1 VNNYTVKDTV
11 SQIKIDALPL
21 PVITRDSINT
31 ALSYED
37 ASAKLRVV
45 FMKPMLEGSTPT
57 SYWNENVL
65 IPAVYENDFKQW
77 LDFRIN
83 SIAWRWDFIIS
94 VEKFRD
100 QHSNLYAY
108 SNYHVLSEIEKSV

>member
-1 VNNYTVKDTV
+1 LAFTDGKSSETYQYDSVLVSKTVLLWIIYIKDTV

-45 FMKPMLEGSTPT
+45 FMKPMLEGSTLHHT
-57 SYWNENVL
+57 GMKM
-65 IPAVYENDFKQW
+65 F
-77 LDFRIN
+77 
-83 SIAWRWDFIIS
+83 
-94 VEKFRD
+94 
-100 QHSNLYAY
+100 
-108 SNYHVLSEIEKSV
+108 

>member
-45 FMKPMLEGSTPT
+45 L
-57 SYWNENVL
+57 
-65 IPAVYENDFKQW
+65 
-77 LDFRIN
+77 
-83 SIAWRWDFIIS
+83 
-94 VEKFRD
+94 
-100 QHSNLYAY
+100 
-108 SNYHVLSEIEKSV
+108 